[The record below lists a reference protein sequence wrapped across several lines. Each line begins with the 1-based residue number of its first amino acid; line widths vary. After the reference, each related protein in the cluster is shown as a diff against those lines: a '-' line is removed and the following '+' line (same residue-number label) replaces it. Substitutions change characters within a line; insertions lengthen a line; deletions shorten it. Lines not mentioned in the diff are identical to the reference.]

1 MNTTAAAAEI
11 DDRFPPQIKYIVGN
25 EACERF
31 SFYGMKSILTIFM
44 VSHLMMPDNRAE
56 ATYHLFV
63 SACYLLPVVGA
74 WISDRFWGKYKTIMI
89 LSIVY
94 CAGHG
99 VLALWDGTTALYW
112 GLGLISIGAGGIK
125 PCVSAHVGDQFTD
138 KNKHLLAKI
147 FDVFYFSVNF
157 GSFFSTIL
165 IPWVLPHYGPG
176 WAFGIP
182 GILMAIATVVFWI
195 GRDLYVHVPP
205 TGKTGVAG
213 FAPVFWRAL
222 TNQSARKP
230 GQGFYDAALDR
241 YTPAEV
247 EAAKAASDVFVLFA
261 AVSAFWA
268 LFDQY
273 GSSWVLQ
280 GEKMNLTVLGFKL
293 EASQM
298 AALNPILVMILIP
311 LFAKIVYPASSRAG
325 YEPTP
330 LRRMTVGMFVA
341 ATSFVASA
349 AIQAALDRGVF
360 LSVAW
365 QFVPYLLL
373 SIAEIMVSITGL
385 EFAYTQSPRSMKS
398 TIMSFW
404 LLTIFAGN
412 LLTAYVSAI
421 NKFHGA
427 TYFLFFAGI
436 MAALSTVFVWMASRY
451 EVRDY
456 IEHGDASAAH

>member
-1 MNTTAAAAEI
+1 MNDEAN
-11 DDRFPPQIKYIVGN
+11 RFPPQIKYIVGN

-31 SFYGMKSILTIFM
+31 SYYGMKSILTIFM
-44 VSHLMMPDNRAE
+44 VTHLLMPDHQAE

-63 SACYLLPVVGA
+63 SACYLLPLVGA
-74 WISDRFWGKYKTIMI
+74 WISDRFWGTYKTIMR

-94 CAGHG
+94 CAGHA
-99 VLALWDGTTALYW
+99 VLALWDGRTALYW

-125 PCVSAHVGDQFTD
+125 PCVTAYVGDQFTD

-147 FDVFYFSVNF
+147 FDVFYFSINF
-157 GSFFSTIL
+157 GSFFATML
-165 IPWVLPHYGPG
+165 IPWVLPRYGAS

-182 GILMAIATVVFWI
+182 GILMAIATFVFWS
-195 GRDLYVHVPP
+195 GRKQYVHVPP
-205 TGKTGVAG
+205 TGKTGAAG
-213 FAPVFWRAL
+213 FAAVFWRAL
-222 TNQSARKP
+222 TNRSARKP
-230 GQGFYDAALDR
+230 EQGFFDAALDR

-247 EAAKAASDVFVLFA
+247 EAAKAASDVFILFA

-268 LFDQY
+268 LFDQN

-280 GEKMNLTVLGFKL
+280 GEKMNLTLFGFKIA
-293 EASQM
+293 ASQM

-311 LFAKIVYPASSRAG
+311 IFSKLVYPAAAKLG

-330 LRRMTVGMFVA
+330 LRRISIGMFVA
-341 ATSFVASA
+341 AFSFLAVAL
-349 AIQAALDRGVF
+349 IQAALDAGHF
-360 LSVAW
+360 LSVGW
-365 QFVPYLLL
+365 QFAPYLLIT
-373 SIAEIMVSITGL
+373 IAEIMISITGL

-421 NKFHGA
+421 NKFSGA

-436 MAALSTVFVWMASRY
+436 MAGLAVVFVWMASRY
-451 EVRDY
+451 TVRNYLEDGTLPVGV
-456 IEHGDASAAH
+456 EP